1 MGQEG
6 WPQVR
11 GEGHYLPAR
20 QGELSRDH
28 TGERGPEKERPGARQ
43 GPASLLQ
50 SGDRVTQCVQ
60 ADVEVAGPELDFPGP
75 RVAHRVG
82 RAIGPSHEKQG
93 MAESEVNSHNP
104 PSDVWETQGKTQ
116 SSREMPHET
125 KIPQPPTRKAG
136 GQTGEWYRQEHKP
149 TGVTEEVSACACVC
163 VCACAHTRSQ
173 EHAHAYA
180 HTRTHA
186 QTHARAVGAMMPVVT
201 ILGSGIEMLFKP
213 QLCHLKAACP

>member
-6 WPQVR
+6 WPQV
-11 GEGHYLPAR
+11 GGGHYLPAR

-28 TGERGPEKERPGARQ
+28 TGERGPEKEGPGARQ

-82 RAIGPSHEKQG
+82 RAISPSHEKQG

-104 PSDVWETQGKTQ
+104 PSDVCETQGKTQ

-125 KIPQPPTRKAG
+125 KYHSPRH
-136 GQTGEWYRQEHKP
+136 ERQEDRQANG
-149 TGVTEEVSACACVC
+149 TG
-163 VCACAHTRSQ
+163 RS
-173 EHAHAYA
+173 
-180 HTRTHA
+180 T
-186 QTHARAVGAMMPVVT
+186 
-201 ILGSGIEMLFKP
+201 SP
-213 QLCHLKAACP
+213 QV